1 MMDDFGLYPREE
13 AFDPFGV
20 MLFKALQVVSFL
32 FFLALLAVSPES
44 KDGKIDS
51 KAEFIITMDW
61 PDNHPDDLDLFVQD
75 PAGNIAWYRHR
86 EAGFLTLD
94 RDDRGGVND
103 FITVNGRK
111 IASPIREEIVTVR
124 GILAGEYT
132 VNVSHFQAKT
142 GQPVPVNVKV
152 QKLNPT
158 AQVIFDDKVFVDHTG
173 AEKTAVRF
181 TLDFR
186 RQGDRC
192 RAAAEIAAGDV
203 PQRKP
208 ERRGPRSQDRRQ
220 DENAVSNLQSDILM
234 LSVAYAL
241 VGALLLVVL
250 VYARLP
256 WSLKG
261 IAVIV
266 TSSFYI
272 ASFLGMRA
280 LLGWASVDRLP
291 PSFKLLQARIVE
303 PHSLEGDP
311 GAIYLWV
318 EALDDG
324 NRPSGVPRAYRIPYS
339 DKLAD
344 KTDKAQGELAAGR
357 AQGGRAADYGSGEGG
372 LLDAVRAYIT
382 PNTIIET
389 SGGDPS
395 TGGGLTAVPQA
406 GDEVTFTP
414 LLPPRMPPKDV
425 IEPQET
431 RQ

>member
-1 MMDDFGLYPREE
+1 M
-13 AFDPFGV
+13 
-20 MLFKALQVVSFL
+20 S
-32 FFLALLAVSPES
+32 S
-44 KDGKIDS
+44 
-51 KAEFIITMDW
+51 
-61 PDNHPDDLDLFVQD
+61 
-75 PAGNIAWYRHR
+75 
-86 EAGFLTLD
+86 
-94 RDDRGGVND
+94 
-103 FITVNGRK
+103 
-111 IASPIREEIVTVR
+111 
-124 GILAGEYT
+124 
-132 VNVSHFQAKT
+132 
-142 GQPVPVNVKV
+142 
-152 QKLNPT
+152 
-158 AQVIFDDKVFVDHTG
+158 
-173 AEKTAVRF
+173 
-181 TLDFR
+181 
-186 RQGDRC
+186 
-192 RAAAEIAAGDV
+192 
-203 PQRKP
+203 
-208 ERRGPRSQDRRQ
+208 
-220 DENAVSNLQSDILM
+220 LQSDIFM

-266 TSSFYI
+266 ASSFYI
-272 ASFLGMRA
+272 ASFLGIRG

-291 PSFKLLQARIVE
+291 PNFKLLQARIVE

-344 KTDKAQGELAAGR
+344 KTDKAQSEIVAGR

-372 LLDAVRAYIT
+372 LLDSVRAYIT

-406 GDEVTFTP
+406 GDEVSFTP

-425 IEPQET
+425 MEPQES
-431 RQ
+431 RR